1 MVKESPYKETLMSHG
16 EIDTVVRTFTGS
28 LDEEDLK
35 WHWDEEDRVIHPIH
49 ETDWMF
55 QFDNE
60 LPQRISTEIKVKKG
74 VWHRLIKGTGNLQ
87 LVVEKIKDI

>member
-1 MVKESPYKETLMSHG
+1 MVKETPYKEIAVSM
-16 EIDTVVRTFTGS
+16 EDPNTVLRTFTGS

-55 QFDNE
+55 QFDNT
-60 LPQRISTEIKVKKG
+60 LPQRISTKISIKKG
-74 VWHRLIKGTGNLQ
+74 IWHRLIKGTGELQ

>member
-1 MVKESPYKETLMSHG
+1 MEDPN
-16 EIDTVVRTFTGS
+16 TVLRTFTGS

-55 QFDNE
+55 QFDNT
-60 LPQRISTEIKVKKG
+60 LPQRISTKISIKKG
-74 VWHRLIKGTGNLQ
+74 IWHRLIKGTGELQ